1 METIIGKVEEIVFKN
16 DDNGFVIAVIES
28 ENEYIYIKGCMPYLQ
43 EGENASFQG
52 TFKSHAVYGEQFE
65 VNHWEVILPT
75 DEVDIRHYLASGLI
89 KGIGPSMAER
99 IVDAFGVDTFDVI
112 QLAPRRLLEV
122 SGIGEK
128 KLEEIV
134 EAFREQVGARDVII
148 FLQKFG
154 LTTNQ
159 AVKVF
164 KKLGATAKQV
174 VSENPY
180 ELASHIDGFG
190 FKMADAIAKKNG
202 IDPRSGYRIACGIL
216 FALSQ
221 QSNKGHLY
229 VPVKILVGASVEVLS
244 IEDDL
249 IQKELYEMAV
259 MGAVIMDNFNGE
271 DVVYLPYLH
280 YAESKVAKYVCE
292 KLTEQPIA
300 ISFDITEAIEE
311 IEDLRGISLAEM
323 QKQALEAS
331 VHESMAIITGG
342 PGTGKTTIINGLIHI
357 FEKAGLKLVL
367 AAPTGRAAK
376 RMTEATQREAK
387 TIHRLLEYN
396 YSEEEA
402 VLAFNKNEHHPLEV
416 DVVIIDEVSM
426 IDMVLMM
433 HLSNAILPKTRLIL
447 VGDADQLP
455 SVGPGNV
462 LRDLILSDVP
472 VVTRLDQIFR
482 QGELSAIAFNAHKI
496 NHGEMPILNEKD
508 KDFYFIQA
516 RSQME
521 ITQAIRNLC
530 LKRLPDYYGVDPIKD
545 IQVLTPVKNSNIGT
559 HKLNQVLQEALNPLG
574 GSVKE
579 KVFGDRIFRTGD
591 KVMQIKNNYTTK
603 WKTVE
608 GTEGEGVFNGDI
620 GYVSEIDDKHRQI
633 HILYDDEKTVRY
645 EYAQLDE
652 LVHAYAV
659 TVHKSQGSE
668 FPVII
673 MPVTWCVPML
683 MTRNILYTAITRAK
697 KLVVLVGEEKYI
709 KAFTDNTDGGVR
721 YSALKERIQL
731 LSASPISGG
740 AHE

>member
-1 METIIGKVEEIVFKN
+1 METIKGKVEEIVFKN
-16 DDNGFVIAVIES
+16 DENGFVIAVIES
-28 ENEYIYIKGCMPYLQ
+28 EDEYIYIKGYMPYLQ
-43 EGENASFQG
+43 EGENASFSG
-52 TFKSHAVYGEQFE
+52 VFKSHQVYGEQFE
-65 VNHWEVILPT
+65 VSHWEVILPT
-75 DEVDIRHYLASGLI
+75 EEADIRHYLASGLI
-89 KGIGPSMAER
+89 RGIGPAMADR
-99 IVDAFGVDTFDVI
+99 IVDAFGADTFDVI
-112 QLAPRRLLEV
+112 QLAPRRLLEIQ
-122 SGIGEK
+122 GIGEK

-134 EAFREQVGARDVII
+134 DAFREQVGARDVII

-159 AVKVF
+159 SVKVF
-164 KKLGATAKQV
+164 KKLGAGAKQV

-180 ELASHIDGFG
+180 ELANLIEGFG
-190 FKMADAIAKKNG
+190 FKMADAIAKRNG

-216 FALSQ
+216 FALAQ
-221 QSNKGHLY
+221 QSGKGHIYAPADLLI
-229 VPVKILVGASVEVLS
+229 KESAEILAVET
-244 IEDDL
+244 EL
-249 IQKELYEMAV
+249 IHKELYEMAV
-259 MGAVIMDNFNGE
+259 GGAVVMDNFKGQ

-280 YAESKVAKYVCE
+280 YAEAKVAKYVVE
-292 KLTEQPIA
+292 KLEEQPID
-300 ISFDITEAIEE
+300 IRFDIGEAIGE
-311 IEDLRGISLAEM
+311 IEALRGIQLAPM

-402 VLAFNKNEHHPLEV
+402 VLTFNKNEHQPLEV
-416 DVVIIDEVSM
+416 DVVIVDEVSM

-462 LRDLILSDVP
+462 LRDLILSDGP

-482 QGELSAIAFNAHKI
+482 QDERSAIALNAHKI
-496 NHGEMPILNEKD
+496 NHGEMPLLNEKD
-508 KDFYFIQA
+508 KDFYFLQGRNQA
-516 RSQME
+516 E
-521 ITQAIRNLC
+521 IVQSIRNLC

-545 IQVLTPVKNSNIGT
+545 IQVLSPVKNSNIGT
-559 HKLNQVLQEALNPLG
+559 HRLNQVLQEALNPLTG
-574 GSVKE
+574 GVKE
-579 KVFGDRIFRTGD
+579 KTFGDRVFRTGD
-591 KVMQIKNNYTTK
+591 KVMQIKNNYTAK
-603 WKTVE
+603 WKTVD
-608 GTEGEGVFNGDI
+608 GADGEGVFNGDI
-620 GYVSEIDDKHRQI
+620 GYVSEIDERQRQV
-633 HILYDDEKTVRY
+633 HVRYDDDKVVRY
-645 EYAQLDE
+645 EFTQLDE

-697 KLVVLVGEEKYI
+697 KLVVLVGEERFI
-709 KAFTDNTDGGVR
+709 KAFIDNTDGGVR
-721 YSALKERIQL
+721 YSALEERIRL
-731 LSASPISGG
+731 LGDRS
-740 AHE
+740 